1 MTLTEEGKAVARRPV
16 SGSLVP
22 FVEIQAAET
31 VRIPVCEEDKIDWE
45 LQWDQEVLEA
55 PLRAGGSAGRMVCRV
70 NGEEA
75 ACVPLVF
82 AQDVDRAL
90 QPPGGIWTRL
100 MELWN
105 R

>member
-1 MTLTEEGKAVARRPV
+1 M
-16 SGSLVP
+16 
-22 FVEIQAAET
+22 I
-31 VRIPVCEEDKIDWE
+31 
-45 LQWDQEVLEA
+45 
-55 PLRAGGSAGRMVCRV
+55 CRV

-100 MELWN
+100 MELWK

>member
-1 MTLTEEGKAVARRPV
+1 MLTEEGKAVARRPV

-45 LQWDQEVLEA
+45 LQWDQEALEA